1 MICDR
6 VAILV
11 GGRVARQGAL
21 HDLTATDQ
29 RYEIEIHAPPHHT
42 DIARQAIT
50 KLFTAPPTTSAGSA
64 AVTSGTLPSG
74 VRIEISSTIIRA
86 ATTNPLDIQPLLDTL
101 RAGNIAIKRVQ
112 SIRPSLEELFMQAVT
127 DPATGK
133 TMALGAAANPPPL
146 PK

>member
-1 MICDR
+1 MKSTHRRITPISR
-6 VAILV
+6 
-11 GGRVARQGAL
+11 
-21 HDLTATDQ
+21 
-29 RYEIEIHAPPHHT
+29 P
-42 DIARQAIT
+42 AIT